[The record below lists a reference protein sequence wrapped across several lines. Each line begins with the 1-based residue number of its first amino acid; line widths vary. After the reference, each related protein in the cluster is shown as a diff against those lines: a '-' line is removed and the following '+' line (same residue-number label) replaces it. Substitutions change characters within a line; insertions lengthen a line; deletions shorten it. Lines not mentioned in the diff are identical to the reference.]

1 MYNKK
6 NRILCYALTLLPAL
20 VGLFLL
26 RKPSAGGYGIPTGVL
41 WMSVVMALALWLCFF
56 MTDKLEKDRK
66 KNRKINS
73 VVIWLIPALS
83 NFTFWVTYALLYKG
97 MTLSMVRV
105 MGWMFGLL
113 YLVLGNYLP
122 KCRPNNVVGFRV
134 KWTASSE
141 ANWSATHR
149 LAGPCYVVSGLLM
162 VLGSFLPETAAEVSF
177 VALLVVSN
185 AVPLVYSYCFYKKE
199 LRLGVELSRKEP
211 SKASQIARWMV
222 VFALV
227 LLAVFLFTGSV
238 KVHYGED
245 ALEVKTSYYGRAV
258 LPYDEI
264 ESIELRQENV
274 DGTRTWGLGSFRL
287 LAGYFENREFGPY
300 VRFTYYNPHSAI
312 VVKTTTGQTLVLSG
326 KNPKETEEIYGEIL
340 ERMPQ
345 KEN

>member
-6 NRILCYALTLLPAL
+6 TRVHCYAFTLLPAL
-20 VGLFLL
+20 IGL
-26 RKPSAGGYGIPTGVL
+26 VL
-41 WMSVVMALALWLCFF
+41 WSTNPQTVFPLAVLFTPVLLALTLALCLHL
-56 MTDKLEKDRK
+56 TEKLEKDRE
-66 KNRKINS
+66 KNKKINS
-73 VVIWLIPALS
+73 VVIWIIPVLS
-83 NFTFWVTYALLYKG
+83 NVTFWISYAVAVQRMEVPVLRI
-97 MTLSMVRV
+97 LSWLFAAM
-105 MGWMFGLL
+105 
-113 YLVLGNYLP
+113 YLVLGNYMP
-122 KCRPNNVVGFRV
+122 KCRPNSTVGIRV
-134 KWTASSE
+134 RWTASSE
-141 ANWSATHR
+141 ANWNATHR

-177 VALLVVSN
+177 VTLLVVSN

>member
-1 MYNKK
+1 MYSKK
-6 NRILCYALTLLPAL
+6 TRVHCYAFTLLPAL
-20 VGLFLL
+20 IGL
-26 RKPSAGGYGIPTGVL
+26 VL
-41 WMSVVMALALWLCFF
+41 WSTNPQTVFPLAVLFTPVLLALTLALCLHL
-56 MTDKLEKDRK
+56 TEKLEKDRE
-66 KNRKINS
+66 KNKKINS
-73 VVIWLIPALS
+73 VVIWIIPVLS
-83 NFTFWVTYALLYKG
+83 NVTFWISYAVAVQRMEVPVLRI
-97 MTLSMVRV
+97 LSWLFAAM
-105 MGWMFGLL
+105 
-113 YLVLGNYLP
+113 YLVLGNYMP
-122 KCRPNNVVGFRV
+122 KCRPNSTVGIRV
-134 KWTASSE
+134 RWTASSE
-141 ANWSATHR
+141 ANWNATHR
-149 LAGPCYVVSGLLM
+149 LAGPCYVVCGLLM

-177 VALLVVSN
+177 VTLLVAGNV
-185 AVPLVYSYCFYKKE
+185 VPLVYSYCFYKKE

-258 LPYDEI
+258 LPYDEM